1 MRFKLQ
7 AGREVD
13 VLTKEELQAGLTA
26 NTASWF
32 QEKARGLST
41 ARFDGDGTIATGAV
55 LIPGPSQG
63 TIGPDVGFAWA
74 VQRITADGLSANDV
88 LVVYRNSV
96 TARNRLGIITAA
108 QSYHPG
114 SKGTI
119 LRGDE
124 RIIITGASLTATG
137 DITINGESTEVTE
150 ADLYKIL

>member
-41 ARFDGDGTIATGAV
+41 ARFDGTATVAAAAV
-55 LIPGPSQG
+55 SIPAPGQAA
-63 TIGPDVGFAWA
+63 IGPDVGFCWA
-74 VQRITADGLSANDV
+74 VQRVTADGLQANDV
-88 LVVYRNSV
+88 LVVYRNS
-96 TARNRLGIITAA
+96 AQPINRLGTITAT
-108 QSYHPG
+108 SSFHPG
-114 SKGTI
+114 SKGCI

-124 RIIITGASLTATG
+124 RLIITGATLTATD
-137 DITINGESTEVTE
+137 DITVNGEAIEATES
-150 ADLYKIL
+150 DIYKVV